1 MANNQASMQTVLA
14 GDLGGTK
21 CRFALVAEDLSVHRV
36 QHVATVREQQPFL
49 ANFAAAIEAVLHE
62 LPAGCEAPRRAG
74 FGTAGVIPP
83 HGESIDRAPNLPL
96 DGFPLANF
104 VGERFG
110 LKTRVI
116 NDGRASAWGEYLKG
130 NAAGADPLL
139 CLFFGTGIG
148 IGLMDGGEPYTGF
161 RNAAG
166 EIGHTMFRPG
176 GRRCPCGDL
185 GHFEAYCGGRA
196 ITERAAAEIAEQP
209 PAALGVG
216 KWTAGAVVDAQGLDG
231 AAGATARAILADAAE
246 AATTMVANAC
256 TLLNPGAVVLGG
268 GVLAGWPALRG
279 HIEAAVTSQT
289 SRLIHEGLRFV
300 PSLGGSDAIL
310 WGAAAAAGL
319 AIAPAGR

>member
-1 MANNQASMQTVLA
+1 MQTVLA

-36 QHVATVREQQPFL
+36 QQVATVRDRDPFL
-49 ANFAAAIEAVLHE
+49 AQFEAAVREVLRE
-62 LPAGCEAPRRAG
+62 LPAGCEAPRCAG
-74 FGTAGVIPP
+74 FGTAGVIPA

-96 DGFPLANF
+96 DGFPLAQF
-104 VGERFG
+104 VDERFG
-110 LKTRVI
+110 LSTRVL

-148 IGLMDGGEPYTGF
+148 IGLMVAGAPYAGA

-176 GRRCPCGDL
+176 GRRCACGDL

-196 ITERAAAEIAEQP
+196 ITERAAAEIAEVP
-209 PAALGVG
+209 PAELGVS
-216 KWTAGAVVDAQGLDG
+216 KWTAGAVVAAQALDG
-231 AAGATARAILADAAE
+231 RAGETARTILEDAAL

-268 GVLAGWPALRG
+268 GVLAGWPALRER
-279 HIEAAVTSQT
+279 IELQVPAQT

-319 AIAPAGR
+319 SIAPAKR

>member
-1 MANNQASMQTVLA
+1 MKTVLA

-21 CRFALVAEDLSVHRV
+21 CRFALIGQDLSVHRV
-36 QHVATVREQQPFL
+36 QQVDTVREREPFL
-49 ANFAAAIEAVLHE
+49 AAFAAAVGDVLRD
-62 LPAGCEAPRRAG
+62 LPPGCEPPRGAG

-96 DGFPLANF
+96 DGFPLASF
-104 VGERFG
+104 VQERFG
-110 LKTRVI
+110 LRTKI
-116 NDGRASAWGEYLKG
+116 LNDGRASAWGEYLKG
-130 NAAGADPLL
+130 HAAGADPLL

-148 IGLMDGGEPYTGF
+148 IGLMVGGAPYAGS

-176 GRRCPCGDL
+176 GRRCACGDL

-196 ITERAAAEIAEQP
+196 ITERAAAEIAPRP
-209 PAALGVG
+209 PAELGEA
-216 KWTAGAVVDAQGLDG
+216 KWTAGAVVAAAALSG
-231 AAGATARAILADAAE
+231 APGERAREILEDAAL

-268 GVLAGWPALRG
+268 GVLTGWPALRQR
-279 HIEAAVTSQT
+279 IESAVPAQT

-319 AIAPAGR
+319 AIAPAGS